1 MKNAIL
7 IREAKKLK
15 CNKLAMGHH
24 FDDAVETL
32 FLNYIFEGR
41 LATFLPN
48 TYLDREKIHLIR
60 PMILCNEEDI
70 IAVTKKFKIPVII
83 NMCPNDQTTKRAYIK
98 NFLQKNFYDN
108 KEFPNVYLNFRNAL
122 LNGKQSQ
129 L

>member
-1 MKNAIL
+1 MKKAIL
-7 IREAKKLK
+7 LREAKKLK

-60 PMILCNEEDI
+60 PMVLCNEEDV
-70 IAVTKKFKIPVII
+70 IALTKKLKVPVIV
-83 NMCPNDQTTKRAYIK
+83 NKCPNDKTTKRTYMK

-108 KEFPNVYLNFRNAL
+108 KEFPNVYINFRNAL